1 MGVQGV
7 GLGMRGTRLLFMLTL
22 FSLVARMSAFGLTS
36 TPPLKISSSASR
48 GSCQVQQQGRS
59 VPMTMSEEAE
69 NPSRRSA
76 LLFLPALTL
85 GAFAAPS
92 RSIPQAHAAAP
103 PAAQAGV
110 GVLLSGTPTDAQTA
124 VIKRAFQAFDEKR
137 LVDAEKGFSE
147 GIAVWEEL
155 KRPRDEMAELYKT
168 RGNVLVE

>member
-1 MGVQGV
+1 
-7 GLGMRGTRLLFMLTL
+7 MRGIRLLFVLTL

-36 TPPLKISSSASR
+36 TPPLKISLSATSGSSCRSHH
-48 GSCQVQQQGRS
+48 QGKS
-59 VPMTMSEEAE
+59 VMTMSEGTGK
-69 NPSRRSA
+69 PSRRSA
-76 LLFLPALTL
+76 LLFLPAFAL
-85 GAFAAPS
+85 GALAAPS
-92 RSIPQAHAAAP
+92 GGIPRAQAAAP

-124 VIKRAFQAFDEKR
+124 VIKRAFRAFDEKR